1 MVGDAHELELY
12 RKVLLVRRSEE
23 RIQQHYLED
32 EMKTPVHLY
41 IGQEAVA
48 VGVCAALEATDPVVG
63 TYRSHGIYLARTE
76 DVEGF
81 FGELYGRVTGPG
93 KGKAGSMHLAS
104 PEHGVVMTSAVVG
117 TTIPV
122 ALGLAWAKH
131 YRREPGV
138 AAAFFGDGAVD
149 EGVFWE
155 SLNFACLK
163 RLPVLFICEDNGL
176 AIHTRAE
183 DRHGYRDIARVVSA
197 FDCHVASSDSAD
209 PLEICDLTRDL
220 LRAREADGRPAFLHL
235 QCYRFVEHVGI
246 RVDRDFHLGYRR
258 EEEFAD
264 WTARDPVRVLRERL
278 VAKGV
283 PEEQLK
289 ALEEEIDARLA
300 RAIESART
308 APRPDPKSL
317 YEDVWA

>member
-1 MVGDAHELELY
+1 MVAHVRELELY
-12 RKVLLVRRSEE
+12 RKVLLIRRAEE
-23 RIQQHYLED
+23 KIQEHYLED

-48 VGVCAALEATDPVVG
+48 VGVCDALAPGDPLVG
-63 TYRSHGIYLARTE
+63 TYRSHGIYLARTD
-76 DVEGF
+76 DVDGL

-104 PEHGVVMTSAVVG
+104 PAHGVMMTSAVVG

-122 ALGLAWAKH
+122 ALGLAWAKR

-163 RLPVLFICEDNGL
+163 RLPVLFVCEDNGL
-176 AIHTRAE
+176 AIHTRGE
-183 DRHGYRDIARVVSA
+183 ERHGYRDIASVVSG
-197 FDCHVASSDSAD
+197 FDCHVASSDDAD
-209 PLEICDLTRDL
+209 PLEISHLTRRL
-220 LRAREADGRPAFLHL
+220 LETHRADGRPAFLHL
-235 QCYRFVEHVGI
+235 RCYRFVEHVGI

-258 EEEFAD
+258 RDEFEA
-264 WTARDPVRVLRERL
+264 WSTRDPVRVLRERL
-278 VAKGV
+278 RAQGA
-283 PEEQLK
+283 PEERLK
-289 ALEEEIDARLA
+289 ALEEEIDVRLA
-300 RAIESART
+300 RAVEKARS
-308 APRPDPKSL
+308 APRPEPKAL
-317 YEDVWA
+317 YDDVWA